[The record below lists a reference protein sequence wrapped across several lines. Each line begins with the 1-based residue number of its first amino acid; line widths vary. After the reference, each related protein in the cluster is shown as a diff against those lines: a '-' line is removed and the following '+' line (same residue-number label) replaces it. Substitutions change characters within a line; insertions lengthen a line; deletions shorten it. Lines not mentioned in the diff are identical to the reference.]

1 MKRIIYE
8 PAIGEVIPDSA
19 VTYILPIAGVTVID
33 AIVSDTFS
41 TTGTV
46 YYDSL
51 LSIPLSE
58 PKIHDFS
65 GWEI

>member
-8 PAIGEVIPDSA
+8 PAIGEIVPDTS
-19 VTYILPIAGVTVID
+19 VPYILPIAGVTVID
-33 AIVSDTFS
+33 SIVDDAFS
-41 TTGTV
+41 TAGTV
-46 YYDSL
+46 YYDSIL
-51 LSIPLSE
+51 GIPLGE